1 MVSTCTLIL
10 LNHKRPMKKNKN
22 QYNQVEKDILQ
33 IKLDM
38 AHEQINA
45 LKESKS
51 TNKFV
56 LNTVMKERDRAQLA
70 TKYLTHLFLVMD
82 SLDKILY
89 DDYPLGWIVRD
100 AIINFKTKLN
110 SGMLD
115 IKYDGQNLWFD
126 GNNNNEMN
134 DNDEEA

>member
-1 MVSTCTLIL
+1 M
-10 LNHKRPMKKNKN
+10 
-22 QYNQVEKDILQ
+22 EEDILQ

-38 AHEQINA
+38 AHDQINA

-51 TNKFV
+51 NNKFI

-100 AIINFKTKLN
+100 AIISFKAKLN
-110 SGMLD
+110 DGMLD
-115 IKYDGQNLWFD
+115 IKYDGQNLWLD
-126 GNNNNEMN
+126 RNNNDETN
-134 DNDEEA
+134 DNDEKV

>member
-1 MVSTCTLIL
+1 
-10 LNHKRPMKKNKN
+10 MKKNKK
-22 QYNQVEKDILQ
+22 QYNQMEEDILR

-51 TNKFV
+51 NNKFI
-56 LNTVMKERDRAQLA
+56 LDTVMKERDRAQLA

-89 DDYPLGWIVRD
+89 DDYPLGWVVRD
-100 AIINFKTKLN
+100 AIISFKTKLD

-134 DNDEEA
+134 DDDEGEEV

>member
-1 MVSTCTLIL
+1 
-10 LNHKRPMKKNKN
+10 MKKNTK
-22 QYNQVEKDILQ
+22 QYNQMEEDILQ

-38 AHEQINA
+38 AHDQINA

-51 TNKFV
+51 NNKFI

-100 AIINFKTKLN
+100 AIISFKAKLN
-110 SGMLD
+110 DGMLD
-115 IKYDGQNLWFD
+115 IKYDGQNLWLD
-126 GNNNNEMN
+126 RNNNDETN
-134 DNDEEA
+134 DNDEKV